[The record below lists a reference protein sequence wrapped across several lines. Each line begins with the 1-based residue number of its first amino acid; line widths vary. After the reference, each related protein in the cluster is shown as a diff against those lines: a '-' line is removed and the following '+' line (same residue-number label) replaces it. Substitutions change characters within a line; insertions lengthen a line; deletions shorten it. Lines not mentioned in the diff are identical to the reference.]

1 MPSPPEQLRIAKAGF
16 PLRRRNA
23 SSWKIPEHAVSLP
36 SLAAPAL
43 PRLPRTLKT
52 PARISLLAWIETLR
66 TGFSQDADFVV
77 RGTDE
82 RDWQVSILGPHAIV
96 WWVDHPACEVKV
108 VSIRPADR

>member
-1 MPSPPEQLRIAKAGF
+1 MPYPYQVWLRQ
-16 PLRRRNA
+16 PCLDY
-23 SSWKIPEHAVSLP
+23 
-36 SLAAPAL
+36 LA
-43 PRLPRTLKT
+43 TLKT
-52 PARISLLAWIETLR
+52 PARNSLLAWIETLR
-66 TGFSQDADFVV
+66 TGFSQEADFVV